1 MINLL
6 PPQKLANIRIA
17 RGNTTLR
24 RYLELFIAL
33 LVIVIA
39 ALVSS
44 YYFLSA
50 QNANEQSVV
59 DAEMSQVAKLE
70 PVQKQAEQLS
80 ATINTIAGLSSRDVV
95 FSNLLVQIGGL
106 MPEGSVLTGLQF
118 STEDYDSPLVI
129 SAQIESEAKAAILL
143 KNLQSS
149 DLFESAD
156 IKTVSKNEEPEATA
170 PPASDTATE
179 PTDATAIP
187 VPAAPTEVSPYK
199 FTTVIEAYFAK
210 GVVGG
215 AQ

>member
-33 LVIVIA
+33 LVIVVA

-50 QNANEQSVV
+50 QKANEQSIV
-59 DAEMSQVAKLE
+59 DAEKSRVAELE

-80 ATINTIAGLSSRDVV
+80 ATINTIASLSSRDVA

-118 STEDYDSPLVI
+118 SIEDYDSPLVI
-129 SAQIESEAKAAILL
+129 SAQIESEATAATLL

-149 DLFESAD
+149 DLFESAE
-156 IKTVSKNEEPEATA
+156 IKTVSKNEEPEVAAAPQTTETTTDTTTA
-170 PPASDTATE
+170 PVPSE
-179 PTDATAIP
+179 P
-187 VPAAPTEVSPYK
+187 VQVSPYK
-199 FTTVIEAYFAK
+199 FTTIIDAYFAK
-210 GVVGG
+210 GIVGG
-215 AQ
+215 ER

>member
-24 RYLELFIAL
+24 RYLELLLAL
-33 LVIVIA
+33 LAVIIA

-44 YYFLSA
+44 YYFLGA
-50 QNANEQSVV
+50 QKANQQSIV
-59 DAEMSQVAKLE
+59 DTEMARVAELE

-80 ATINTIAGLSSRDVV
+80 ATINTIASLSSRDVT

-118 STEDYDSPLVI
+118 STEDYDSPLII

-143 KNLQSS
+143 K
-149 DLFESAD
+149 
-156 IKTVSKNEEPEATA
+156 
-170 PPASDTATE
+170 
-179 PTDATAIP
+179 
-187 VPAAPTEVSPYK
+187 
-199 FTTVIEAYFAK
+199 
-210 GVVGG
+210 
-215 AQ
+215 

>member
-24 RYLELFIAL
+24 RYLELLLAL
-33 LVIVIA
+33 LAVIIA

-44 YYFLSA
+44 YYFLGA
-50 QNANEQSVV
+50 QKANQQSIV
-59 DAEMSQVAKLE
+59 DTEMARVAELE

-80 ATINTIAGLSSRDVV
+80 ATINTIASLSSRDVT

-118 STEDYDSPLVI
+118 STEDYDSPLII

-149 DLFESAD
+149 DLFESAE
-156 IKTVSKNEEPEATA
+156 IKTVSKNEEAEVATPTTTTTTDGTDTATATA
-170 PPASDTATE
+170 PTE
-179 PTDATAIP
+179 P
-187 VPAAPTEVSPYK
+187 VPVSPYK
-199 FTTVIEAYFAK
+199 FTTIIESYFAK

-215 AQ
+215 AR

>member
-24 RYLELFIAL
+24 RYLELMIAL
-33 LVIVIA
+33 LVVVIA

-50 QNANEQSVV
+50 QKANEQAIV
-59 DAEMSQVAKLE
+59 DSEMARVAELE
-70 PVQKQAEQLS
+70 PVQRQAEQLS
-80 ATINTIAGLSSRDVV
+80 ATINTIASLSSRDVA

-118 STEDYDSPLVI
+118 SIEDYDSPLAI
-129 SAQIESEAKAAILL
+129 SAQIDTEAKAAILL

-149 DLFESAD
+149 DLFESAE
-156 IKTVSKNEEPEATA
+156 IKTVTKNEEPE
-170 PPASDTATE
+170 P
-179 PTDATAIP
+179 I
-187 VPAAPTEVSPYK
+187 AAPTETTTDTAITTPTPAPVQPAPVSPYK
-199 FTTVIEAYFAK
+199 FTTIIDAYFAK

-215 AQ
+215 GQ